1 MVAEVKHRRP
11 VKSGRAEMPI
21 EAQTYK
27 AVHAVAPG
35 KLELTEKPLT
45 DPGVGEVR
53 IRVEACGVC
62 HSDSATIEGL
72 FPINWPRVPGHEAVG
87 RIDGL
92 GAHVQ
97 GWVVGQRVGVGF
109 LGMGHYYGKYG
120 FDMLT
125 HPKSML

>member
-11 VKSGRAEMPI
+11 VKPGRAEMPI

-72 FPINWPRVPGHEAVG
+72 FPINWPRVPGPDRSLRHGSHLQQPKARG
-87 RIDGL
+87 RSDGRSRNRRPDAPL
-92 GAHVQ
+92 
-97 GWVVGQRVGVGF
+97 QRAERR
-109 LGMGHYYGKYG
+109 
-120 FDMLT
+120 
-125 HPKSML
+125 